1 MAKRIIECQVNDEYV
16 LGSGVVV
23 GAAGS
28 HDDVVLRL
36 EFGTMWAVLNKYATF
51 RDSKGENP
59 TTVAIMPSMLVDGKA
74 MTYDVSV
81 PASAKKYEG
90 KMMLT
95 LSGYSLVNGVEED
108 RATNTTTAYF
118 RVLQSDFA
126 LLDDDTV
133 DATLAQQ
140 VHTEINEFGEV
151 LQEVEEKVERLS
163 TATEGV
169 ISAEALRVT
178 NETAR
183 KNAEAV
189 RVSNENTRKTAE
201 IARNETVGALD
212 VAVDQLIAT
221 QEALLNG
228 EVESVSIVAYPVG
241 AVYLN
246 TNAANPAALFGG
258 TWENIGTLPAPVLVN
273 MWRRIA

>member
-1 MAKRIIECQVNDEYV
+1 MAKRIIECQVSDEYV

-28 HDDVVLRL
+28 HNDVVLRL
-36 EFGTMWAVLNKYATF
+36 EFGAMWAVLNKYATF

-81 PASAKKYEG
+81 PASAKRYEG

-118 RVLQSDFA
+118 RVLKSDFA
-126 LLDDDTV
+126 LLDDESI

-140 VHTEINEFGEV
+140 VHAQLNEFGNIV
-151 LQEVEEKVERLS
+151 ADFAERLEEQDS
-163 TATEGV
+163 V
-169 ISAEALRVT
+169 IGD
-178 NETAR
+178 
-183 KNAEAV
+183 
-189 RVSNENTRKTAE
+189 VSS
-201 IARNETVGALD
+201 ALD
-212 VAVDQLIAT
+212 ELHEYAEGII
-221 QEALLNG
+221 G
-228 EVESVSIVAYPVG
+228 G
-241 AVYLN
+241 A
-246 TNAANPAALFGG
+246 
-258 TWENIGTLPAPVLVN
+258 
-273 MWRRIA
+273 R

>member
-16 LGSGVVV
+16 VGSGVVV

-51 RDSKGENP
+51 RNSKGESP

-81 PASAKKYEG
+81 PASAKRYEG

-95 LSGYSLVNGVEED
+95 LSGYSLVDGVEED

-126 LLDDDTV
+126 LLDDDTI
-133 DATLAQQ
+133 DASLAQQ
-140 VHTEINEFGEV
+140 MQGEINEFGSIIAGFGDRLDE
-151 LQEVEEKVERLS
+151 QDKVIGDISSAFDEIHEY
-163 TATEGV
+163 AEG
-169 ISAEALRVT
+169 IIGG
-178 NETAR
+178 AR
-183 KNAEAV
+183 
-189 RVSNENTRKTAE
+189 
-201 IARNETVGALD
+201 
-212 VAVDQLIAT
+212 
-221 QEALLNG
+221 
-228 EVESVSIVAYPVG
+228 
-241 AVYLN
+241 
-246 TNAANPAALFGG
+246 
-258 TWENIGTLPAPVLVN
+258 
-273 MWRRIA
+273 